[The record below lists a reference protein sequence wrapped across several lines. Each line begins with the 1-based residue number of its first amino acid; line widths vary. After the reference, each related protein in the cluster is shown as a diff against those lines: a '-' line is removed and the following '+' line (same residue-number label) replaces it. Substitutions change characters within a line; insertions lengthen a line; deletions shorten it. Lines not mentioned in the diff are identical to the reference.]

1 MLDRL
6 PPELL
11 RLVGEAACP
20 PRHLTQDIV
29 VHGALVDASGHLV
42 LTPGR
47 TTLKARQIL
56 VQMRAVCRFLRKEL
70 PSPRLKYR
78 NVVGPGA
85 DGLIASAG
93 TNTWIPEDVVFP
105 QVADSTRTKVTFRY
119 EVRVEGQG
127 EVIGGLSRS
136 RARFGTGAE
145 DALTWYLAPHR
156 TDFGFRTRMFQELQG
171 PVPGVPAPGTL
182 RRNITLVPGRW
193 HSVMMVLEKQNL
205 IPGRPLTAVKA
216 YYTLDGR
223 RLSHAVHISVLS
235 MSNGTAQTR
244 IDPVDRWGVP
254 GQRFGMV
261 TYDTSY
267 SWRNATISYR

>member
-29 VHGALVDASGHLV
+29 VHGALADASGHLV

-93 TNTWIPEDVVFP
+93 TNTWIDYGKQTTGTPMP
-105 QVADSTRTKVTFRY
+105 
-119 EVRVEGQG
+119 VRA
-127 EVIGGLSRS
+127 S
-136 RARFGTGAE
+136 
-145 DALTWYLAPHR
+145 
-156 TDFGFRTRMFQELQG
+156 
-171 PVPGVPAPGTL
+171 
-182 RRNITLVPGRW
+182 
-193 HSVMMVLEKQNL
+193 
-205 IPGRPLTAVKA
+205 
-216 YYTLDGR
+216 
-223 RLSHAVHISVLS
+223 
-235 MSNGTAQTR
+235 
-244 IDPVDRWGVP
+244 VDRTLELSTP
-254 GQRFGMV
+254 LRTFE
-261 TYDTSY
+261 
-267 SWRNATISYR
+267 IEP